1 MLLDQ
6 LRQMKESLNTL
17 ADQYGA
23 SHLRVFGS
31 VVRGEETPESDVDF
45 VVEFPRGYDLF
56 LQRLPLTQQLSDLL
70 KRRVDLVS
78 EHELN
83 PHIRQHVLQEAITL

>member
-1 MLLDQ
+1 MLLEK
-6 LRQMKESLNTL
+6 LRQLKEPLNVL
-17 ADQYGA
+17 VNQYGA

-31 VVRGEETPESDVDF
+31 VARGEETPVSDVDF

-70 KRRVDLVS
+70 KRQVDLVP
-78 EHELN
+78 EHELS
-83 PHIRQHVLQEAITL
+83 PHIRQQVLQEAVAL

>member
-6 LRQMKESLNTL
+6 LRQIKDLLKTL
-17 ADQYGA
+17 ATHYGA

-31 VVRGEETPESDVDF
+31 VARGEETPQSDVDF

-56 LQRLPLTQQLSDLL
+56 LQRLPLAQQLADLVG
-70 KRRVDLVS
+70 RRVDLVP
-78 EHELN
+78 EHEFN
-83 PHIRQHVLQEAITL
+83 PHIRQHILREAIAL

>member
-1 MLLDQ
+1 MLLEQ
-6 LRQMKESLNTL
+6 LREMKDALNTL
-17 ADQYGA
+17 VAHYGA

-70 KRRVDLVS
+70 KRRVDLVP

-83 PHIRQHVLQEAITL
+83 PHIRPYVLREAVEL